1 MSNRLDTLLAQ
12 LQAQPADHDLGAL
25 EVDVQR
31 RLARRERSAGLFAP
45 ARAMAIGLALI
56 VGAGVGGLTAA
67 TAMAAPR
74 PSIFAAT
81 HALAPSTLLD
91 GRP

>member
-1 MSNRLDTLLAQ
+1 
-12 LQAQPADHDLGAL
+12 
-25 EVDVQR
+25 
-31 RLARRERSAGLFAP
+31 
-45 ARAMAIGLALI
+45 MAIGLALI